1 MDEKKLLEAARGT
14 IQAFNERDWNRFRA
28 LLAPNSVYDEV
39 GTGRKMTGRDEVIR
53 AARGWTE
60 AFSDMRG
67 EIRNTTAVKDTVVLQ
82 VDFTGTHDG
91 PLPGPDGPIDPTRK
105 KATTRC
111 CQILRVSDNGL
122 VVENRNYFD
131 MLGLLQ
137 AIEAIPVR
145 QARKAGA

>member
-1 MDEKKLLEAARGT
+1 MDEKKLLEVARGT
-14 IQAFNERDWNRFRA
+14 VQAFNERDWNRFRA

-39 GTGRKMTGRDEVIR
+39 GTGRKMTGRDEVTT

-60 AFSDMRG
+60 AFSDLRG
-67 EIRNTTAVKDTVVLQ
+67 EIETTIAGKDTVVLQ
-82 VDFTGTHDG
+82 LKFTGIHDG

-111 CQILRVSDNGL
+111 CQVLRMSDGL
-122 VVENRNYFD
+122 VIENRNYFD

-137 AIEAIPVR
+137 AIGAIPAR